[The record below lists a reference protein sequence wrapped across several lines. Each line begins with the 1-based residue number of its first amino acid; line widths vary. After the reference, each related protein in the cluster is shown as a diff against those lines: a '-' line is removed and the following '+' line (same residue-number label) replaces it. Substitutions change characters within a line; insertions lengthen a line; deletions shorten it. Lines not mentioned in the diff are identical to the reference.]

1 MNKSKGS
8 ERKAKK
14 AQELSKKL
22 ASYKTLALVEVSGF
36 PSNNFEQIKK
46 VLRDKADFIYTNK
59 VIIYNALKDVN
70 SPLAEKVEGIRLP
83 VLLMSNFTPFEI
95 VKIAIENKAYAKIK
109 AGEEVSE
116 DITLPSGPTP
126 FPPGPMLSQ
135 FSSIGV
141 KTKNEGGKI
150 SILSDTVVAKKGDL
164 VDEKVASILSSMD
177 IRPKELVLSVLYA
190 FNDQIVFGNKILYKS
205 SQEYLDEVKSAFLRS
220 LSLSTGAGILNK
232 YSVKPIIKK
241 IYIGVRF
248 LSVDR
253 NIVSKSTIN
262 DILTKASVQAGAVE
276 KIIGGK

>member
-8 ERKAKK
+8 VKK
-14 AQELSKKL
+14 TRAAEDLSKKL
-22 ASYKTLALVEVSGF
+22 GEYKTLALVEVSGF
-36 PSNNFEQIKK
+36 PSSNFEKIKK
-46 VLRDKADFIYTNK
+46 VLRGEANFVYTNK

-70 SPLAEKVEGIRLP
+70 SPLADKVENIRLP
-83 VLLMSNFTPFEI
+83 VLLVSNLNPFDI
-95 VKIAIENKAYAKIK
+95 VRKAVGNKAYAKIK
-109 AGEEVSE
+109 AGETANE
-116 DITLPSGPTP
+116 DITLHSGPTP

-150 SILSDTVVAKKGDL
+150 SITSDTIVVKKGE
-164 VDEKVASILSSMD
+164 VVNEKVASILSSMD
-177 IRPKELVLSVLYA
+177 IKPKELVLSVLYA
-190 FNDQIVFGNKILYKS
+190 FNDKLVFGRETLYKDPA
-205 SQEYLDEVKSAFLRS
+205 EYILDIKNAFSKS
-220 LSLSTGAGILNK
+220 LSLSIGAGILNK

-253 NIVSKSTIN
+253 NIVSKSTIK
-262 DILTKASVQAGAVE
+262 DILAKASVQAGAVD